1 MSPIEFYT
9 SQKEKF
15 QEQRSSVVNKQ
26 RLFRIIRLTVFLLI
40 SGIVYFFWGDWITIT
55 LTLVLGSVLF
65 TFLVFRSSDLGGRR
79 KYLESLI
86 AINETEIEV
95 LKGNWHH
102 LPDEGDEFKLDD
114 HAFSQDLDLFGRASF
129 FQYLNRA
136 VLERGRNKVAQRL
149 ASNHCEDILLKQEGI
164 QELGVKAEWRQDFSA
179 HGSLVQSK
187 ISEDAIVSW
196 FSKYKVFTNK
206 NTPILVGAVSLISI
220 ASMVLYAFEIIP
232 WTYIFAWFFVGVG
245 IIGRS
250 LKKISQLA
258 NHTSQV
264 QDTFERY
271 HILLE
276 RIETEEFKSQQLA
289 AWQSRIHQKDKK
301 ASEIFKE
308 FSKLL
313 NALDQRN
320 NIIVSIPANGFFLR
334 DLWISHKIEKWIKEN
349 ASKVEEWFTVIAD
362 FDALNSFGNYAFN
375 HQDYVYPEIIGEGK
389 QVEAAQLGHPL
400 LKSEGRVDND
410 FTMQNKEF
418 FIVTGA
424 NMAGKSTF
432 LRTVGLSIVLANNG
446 LPVCAKSFSYSPM
459 KLISSMRTTDSLS
472 DNESYFFSELKR
484 LKHIIDTIEKEEHF
498 IILDEILKG
507 TNSKDKAKGSQ
518 QFVEKLVRTG
528 STGIIATHDLSLC
541 ELEAKLDQVK
551 NYYFDAEIVNDELY
565 FDYRLKTGVCQN
577 MNASFLL
584 KKMGIV

>member
-1 MSPIEFYT
+1 MNPIEFYT
-9 SQKEKF
+9 SQKSNF
-15 QEQRSSVVNKQ
+15 QEQLSSVIGRQ
-26 RLFRIIRLTVFLLI
+26 RFFRMARLTVFLLI
-40 SGIVYFFWGDWITIT
+40 AGTVYFFWGEWAAVAIS
-55 LTLVLGSVLF
+55 VVVGSIIF
-65 TFLVFRSSDLGGRR
+65 GFLVFRSIDFGEKR

-86 AINETEIEV
+86 QINQTEIDA
-95 LKGNWHH
+95 LGGNWHH
-102 LPDEGDEFKLDD
+102 LYEGNEYQVDD

-129 FQYLNRA
+129 FQFVNRT
-136 VLERGRNKVAQRL
+136 VLGRGREKL
-149 ASNHCEDILLKQEGI
+149 ARALSSNHCENIKRKQEAI
-164 QELGVKAEWRQDFSA
+164 KELADKPEWRQDFSA
-179 HGSLVQSK
+179 HGSLINSK
-187 ISEDAIVSW
+187 ISEDAIVVW
-196 FSKYKVFTNK
+196 FKNYTDFTNRFS
-206 NTPILVGAVSLISI
+206 PLLVGGISLVSLTVIG
-220 ASMVLYAFEIIP
+220 LYIFDIIP
-232 WTYIFAWFFVGVG
+232 GMYLLYWFFIGAGV
-245 IIGRS
+245 IARF
-250 LKKISQLA
+250 LKKINQLA
-258 NHTSQV
+258 NHTSQI

-271 HILLE
+271 HVLLE
-276 RIETEEFKSQQLA
+276 GIEKEKFESEQLA
-289 AWQSRIHQKDKK
+289 HWQSKIHQKEKK
-301 ASEIFKE
+301 ASEIFRE

-313 NALDQRN
+313 GALDQRN

-334 DLWISHKIEKWIKEN
+334 DLWICYKIEKWIN
-349 ASKVEEWFTVIAD
+349 NYASNVSSWFEVISD
-362 FDALNSFGNYAFN
+362 FDALNSFGNFAFN
-375 HQDYVYPEIIGEGK
+375 NQEYVYPEILKEGK
-389 QVEAAQLGHPL
+389 QVEATQLGHPL
-400 LKSEGRVDND
+400 LKKEGRVDND
-410 FTMQNKEF
+410 FMMENKEF

-446 LPVCAKSFSYSPM
+446 LPVCAKSFAYSPI

-507 TNSKDKAKGSQ
+507 TNSTDKAKGSQ

-541 ELEAKLDQVK
+541 ELEEQLDQVK

-565 FDYRLKTGVCQN
+565 FDYRLKVGVCQN

>member
-9 SQKEKF
+9 SQKEQF
-15 QEQRSSVVNKQ
+15 QAERSVVIKRQ
-26 RLFRIIRLTVFLLI
+26 RLFRMVRLAVFLLI
-40 SGIVYFFWGDWITIT
+40 CAVVYFIWGDWMMVSISIG
-55 LTLVLGSVLF
+55 LGAVLF
-65 TFLVFRSSDLGGRR
+65 SFLVFRSSDLAEKR
-79 KYLESLI
+79 KYIEALI
-86 AINETEIEV
+86 SINETEIDV
-95 LKGNWHH
+95 NAGKWHH
-102 LPDEGDEFKLDD
+102 LNEGNEFKEDD

-129 FQYLNRA
+129 FQYVNRA
-136 VLERGRNKVAQRL
+136 VLGRGRENVAKML
-149 ASNHCEDILLKQEGI
+149 ASNDCENIQSKQEAI
-164 QELGVKAEWRQDFSA
+164 QELGRKATWRHDFSA
-179 HGSLVQSK
+179 HGSLIRSTV
-187 ISEDAIVSW
+187 SEAAIVSW
-196 FSKYKVFTNK
+196 FANYSTFTNRYS
-206 NTPILVGAVSLISI
+206 PALVWGMSSVSL
-220 ASMVLYAFEIIP
+220 AVMMLYAFDFIGWI
-232 WTYIFAWFFVGVG
+232 YLLIWFFVGVG
-245 IIGRS
+245 IIGRF
-250 LKKISQLA
+250 LKNISKLA
-258 NHTSQV
+258 SDSGQV
-264 QDTFERY
+264 QNTFERY
-271 HILLE
+271 HILLD
-276 RIETEEFKSQQLA
+276 RIETEKFESEQLVN
-289 AWQSRIHQKDKK
+289 WQSKIHQKDKK
-301 ASEIFKE
+301 ASEIFRE

-334 DLWISHKIEKWIKEN
+334 DLWISRKIELWINEN
-349 ASKVEEWFTVIAD
+349 ATKIEEWFKVISD
-362 FDALNSFGNYAFN
+362 FDALNSFGNYAYN
-375 HQDYVYPEIIGEGK
+375 HPQNVYPKILSEGK
-389 QVEAAQLGHPL
+389 QVEAEALGHPL
-400 LKSEGRVDND
+400 LKSEGRIDND
-410 FTMQNKEF
+410 FTMANKEF

-446 LPVCAKSFSYSPM
+446 LPVCAKSFAYSPI

-541 ELEAKLDQVK
+541 ELEAQLAQVK

-565 FDYRLKTGVCQN
+565 FDYRLKLGVCQN

>member
-1 MSPIEFYT
+1 MSPLEFYT
-9 SQKEKF
+9 TQKAKF
-15 QEQRSSVVNKQ
+15 QKQLSSVISRQ
-26 RLFRIIRLTVFLLI
+26 RVFRMVRLTVFLIIAGL
-40 SGIVYFFWGDWITIT
+40 VYFLWGDWGMVALSI
-55 LTLVLGSVLF
+55 VLGSILF
-65 TFLVFRSSDLGGRR
+65 TFLVFRSSDLGERR
-79 KYLESLI
+79 SYLEALI
-86 AINETEIEV
+86 GINQTEIDMLNGRWDQLPE
-95 LKGNWHH
+95 GN
-102 LPDEGDEFKLDD
+102 EFKTDD

-136 VLERGRNKVAQRL
+136 SLEQGRGKVAQTL
-149 ASNHCEDILLKQEGI
+149 ASNHCHNIPLKQEAI
-164 QELGVKAEWRQDFSA
+164 QELSEKVEWRQDFEA
-179 HGSLVQSK
+179 HGSLIKSK
-187 ISEDAIVSW
+187 TSESAIVSW
-196 FSKYKVFTNK
+196 FANYKTFTNQFS
-206 NTPILVGAVSLISI
+206 PMLVVGISLISLTAI
-220 ASMVLYAFEIIP
+220 GLYTFDIIP
-232 WTYIFAWFFVGVG
+232 WTYLFFWFFVGAG
-245 IIGRS
+245 IIGRF
-250 LKKISQLA
+250 LKNINQLA
-258 NHTSQV
+258 NHSSQV

-271 HILLE
+271 HVLLD
-276 RIETEEFKSQQLA
+276 RIETESFKSEQLSN
-289 AWQSRIHQKDKK
+289 WQSKIHQKDKK

-313 NALDQRN
+313 GALDQRN

-334 DLWISHKIEKWIKEN
+334 DLWISYKIEKWIQQN
-349 ASKVEEWFTVIAD
+349 ATKVEEWFTVISD
-362 FDALNSFGNYAFN
+362 FDALNSFGNFAYN
-375 HQDYVYPEIIGEGK
+375 HPNHVYPKVLGEGR
-389 QVEAAQLGHPL
+389 QVEATQLGHPL

-410 FTMQNKEF
+410 FTMNNKEF

-446 LPVCAKSFSYSPM
+446 LPVCAKSFAYSPM

-484 LKHIIDTIEKEEHF
+484 LKHIIDTIAKEEHF

-541 ELEAKLDQVK
+541 ELEGQLDQVK
-551 NYYFDAEIVNDELY
+551 NYYFDAEIVNNELY
-565 FDYRLKTGVCQN
+565 FDYRLKVGVCQN

>member
-1 MSPIEFYT
+1 MSPLEFYT
-9 SQKEKF
+9 AQKEKF
-15 QEQRSSVVNKQ
+15 QTQLSSVVSRQ
-26 RLFRIIRLTVFLLI
+26 RLFRIIRLVTFLLMAG
-40 SGIVYFFWGDWITIT
+40 SVYFFWGAWEIVA
-55 LTLVLGSVLF
+55 LVLVVGSVLF
-65 TFLVFRSSDLGGRR
+65 TFLVFRSSDLGDKR
-79 KYLESLI
+79 KYLESI
-86 AINETEIEV
+86 IRINETEIDA
-95 LKGNWHH
+95 LNGKWHH
-102 LPDEGDEFKLDD
+102 LYDGSEFQLDD

-136 VLERGRNKVAQRL
+136 VLKQGREKVADSL
-149 ASNHCEDILLKQEGI
+149 ASNNCENIEEKQGAVK
-164 QELGVKAEWRQDFSA
+164 ELALKAEWRQDFSA
-179 HGSLVQSK
+179 NGSLINSN
-187 ISEDAIVSW
+187 ISERSIISW
-196 FSKYKVFTNK
+196 FSNYKTFTNRFS
-206 NTPILVGAVSLISI
+206 PMLVGAISFLSLAVIG
-220 ASMVLYAFEIIP
+220 LYAFEIVP
-232 WTYIFAWFFVGVG
+232 WTYIFIWFFVGVG
-245 IIGRS
+245 IIGRF
-250 LKKISQLA
+250 LKNINQLA

-271 HILLE
+271 HVLLE
-276 RIETEEFKSQQLA
+276 RIENEEFQSAQLSN
-289 AWQSRIHQKDKK
+289 WQGEIHQKDKK

-313 NALDQRN
+313 GALDQRN

-334 DLWISHKIEKWIKEN
+334 DLWLSYKIEKWILHN
-349 ASKVEEWFTVIAD
+349 SAKVEQWFEVISD

-375 HQDYVYPEIIGEGK
+375 HPAYVYPEVVSEGK
-389 QVEAAQLGHPL
+389 QVDATQLGHPL
-400 LKSEGRVDND
+400 LKAQGRVDND
-410 FTMQNKEF
+410 FSMQNKEF

-446 LPVCAKSFSYSPM
+446 LPVCAKSFAYSPM

-484 LKHIIDTIEKEEHF
+484 LKHIINTIEKEEHF

-541 ELEAKLDQVK
+541 ELEAQLDQVK

-565 FDYRLKTGVCQN
+565 FDYRLKLGVCQN

>member
-1 MSPIEFYT
+1 MSPLEFYT

-15 QEQRSSVVNKQ
+15 QAQLSVVLNRQ
-26 RLFRIIRLTVFLLI
+26 RLFRILRLTTFLLI
-40 SGIVYFFWGDWITIT
+40 AGIVYFFWGEWKIVAISA
-55 LTLVLGSVLF
+55 VLGSILF
-65 TFLVFRSSDLGGRR
+65 AFWVFRSSDLTGKR

-86 AINETEIEV
+86 KINETELEAI
-95 LKGNWHH
+95 KGNWHQ
-102 LPDEGDEFKLDD
+102 LYDGKEFQLDD

-136 VLERGRNKVAQRL
+136 VLEQGRRKVAGAL
-149 ASNHCEDILLKQEGI
+149 SSNHCEHIKAKQEAV
-164 QELGVKAEWRQDFSA
+164 QELASKAQWRQDFSA
-179 HGSLVQSK
+179 NGSLINSK
-187 ISEDAIVSW
+187 ISEKSIISW
-196 FSKYKVFTNK
+196 FANYVTFTNGFS
-206 NTPILVGAVSLISI
+206 PILVLIISALSLI
-220 ASMVLYAFEIIP
+220 AMTLFAFDVIE
-232 WTYIFAWFFVGVG
+232 WTHLLVWFLVGVG
-245 IIGRS
+245 IIGRF
-250 LKKISQLA
+250 LKSINQLA
-258 NHTSQV
+258 NHTGQI

-271 HILLE
+271 HVLLE
-276 RIETEEFKSQQLA
+276 RIENEQFTSSQLVD
-289 AWQSRIHQKDKK
+289 WQSKIHQKDRK
-301 ASEIFKE
+301 ASQIFKE

-313 NALDQRN
+313 GALDQRN

-334 DLWISHKIEKWIKEN
+334 DLWFAYKIEKWILRN
-349 ASKVEEWFTVIAD
+349 ASKVEEWFTVISD

-375 HQDYVYPEIIGEGK
+375 HPNYVYPTIVSERK
-389 QVEAAQLGHPL
+389 QVEAKQLGHPL
-400 LKSEGRVDND
+400 LKPDSRVDND
-410 FTMQNKEF
+410 FSMENKEF

-446 LPVCAKSFSYSPM
+446 LPVCAKSFAYSPI

-472 DNESYFFSELKR
+472 ENASYFFSELKR
-484 LKHIIDTIEKEEHF
+484 LKHIIDIIENEEHF

-541 ELEAKLDQVK
+541 NLEAQLEQVQ
-551 NYYFDAEIVNDELY
+551 NYYFDAEIVNNELY
-565 FDYRLKTGVCQN
+565 FDYRLKSGICQN

-584 KKMGIV
+584 NKMGIV

>member
-9 SQKEKF
+9 SQSEKH
-15 QEQRSSVVNKQ
+15 QAERSSVINSQ
-26 RLFRIIRLTVFLLI
+26 RLFQIVRLTVFLVI
-40 SGIVYFFWGDWITIT
+40 SALVYFLWGDWMMISIA
-55 LTLVLGSVLF
+55 LVAGSILF
-65 TFLVFRSSDLGGRR
+65 SFLVFRSSDLGEKRN
-79 KYLESLI
+79 YLESLI
-86 AINETEIEV
+86 SINQTEIEV
-95 LKGNWHH
+95 ISGKWHH
-102 LPDEGDEFKLDD
+102 LHEGNEFKSDD

-136 VLERGRNKVAQRL
+136 VLGRGRANVAQML
-149 ASNHCEDILLKQEGI
+149 ASNNCDDIELKQEAIKEVG
-164 QELGVKAEWRQDFSA
+164 QKVEWRQDFSA
-179 HGSLVQSK
+179 HGSLIKTKV
-187 ISEDAIVSW
+187 SEEAIVSW
-196 FSKYKVFTNK
+196 FANYSSFTNK
-206 NTPILVGAVSLISI
+206 YSPMLVWGVSAVSLAAMI
-220 ASMVLYAFEIIP
+220 LYGFDVIH
-232 WTYIFAWFFVGVG
+232 WTYLLWWFFVGAG
-245 IIGRS
+245 IIGRF
-250 LKKISQLA
+250 LKKIGQLA
-258 NHTSQV
+258 NHTGEIQ
-264 QDTFERY
+264 QTFERY

-276 RIETEEFKSQQLA
+276 RIESEEFTSKQLA
-289 AWQSRIHQKDKK
+289 DWQSKIHQNDKK
-301 ASEIFKE
+301 VSQIFKE

-313 NALDQRN
+313 GALDQRN

-334 DLWISHKIEKWIKEN
+334 DLWISHKIEKWILDN
-349 ASKVEEWFTVIAD
+349 ASKVEQWFNVISD
-362 FDALNSFGNYAFN
+362 FDALNSFGNFAYN
-375 HQDYVYPEIIGEGK
+375 QTEYVYPIVLKEGK
-389 QVEAAQLGHPL
+389 QVEATQLGHPL
-400 LKSEGRVDND
+400 LKSEGRIDND
-410 FTMQNKEF
+410 FTMENKEF

-446 LPVCAKSFSYSPM
+446 LPVCAQSFSYSPM

-472 DNESYFFSELKR
+472 DNESYFFSELKQ

-541 ELEAKLDQVK
+541 ELENQLTQVK

-565 FDYRLKTGVCQN
+565 FDYRLKLGVCQN

>member
-1 MSPIEFYT
+1 MSPLEFYT

-15 QEQRSSVVNKQ
+15 QEQRSSVIHQQ
-26 RLFRIIRLTVFLLI
+26 RLFRMVRLTVFLLI
-40 SGIVYFFWGDWITIT
+40 AGTVYFFWGDWGLIA
-55 LTLVLGSVLF
+55 LTVFLGSILF
-65 TFLVFRSSDLGGRR
+65 TFLVFRSSDLSGKR

-95 LKGNWHH
+95 LGGRWHH
-102 LPDEGDEFKLDD
+102 LDEGDDFKQDD
-114 HAFSQDLDLFGRASF
+114 HDFSQDLDLFGRASF
-129 FQYLNRA
+129 FQYLNRT
-136 VLERGRNKVAQRL
+136 VLKRGRDKVAQRL
-149 ASNHCEDILLKQEGI
+149 ASNHCENIEQKQEAI
-164 QELGVKAEWRQDFSA
+164 KELGQKVEWRQDFSA
-179 HGSLVQSK
+179 HGSLIKSK
-187 ISEDAIVSW
+187 ISEASIISW
-196 FSKYKVFTNK
+196 FAEYKTFTDRFS
-206 NTPILVGAVSLISI
+206 PLIVIVISLISLVAI
-220 ASMVLYAFEIIP
+220 ALYSFSLIP
-232 WTYIFAWFFVGVG
+232 GTYLLGWFFVGGG
-245 IIGRS
+245 IIARY
-250 LKKISQLA
+250 LKNIGQLV
-258 NHTSQV
+258 NHTGQI
-264 QDTFERY
+264 QETFERY
-271 HILLE
+271 HVLLD
-276 RIETEEFKSQQLA
+276 RIESEEFKSEQLA
-289 AWQSRIHQKDKK
+289 NWQSKIHQKDKN
-301 ASEIFKE
+301 ASQIFKE

-334 DLWISHKIEKWIKEN
+334 DLWISYKIEKWISQN
-349 ASKVEEWFTVIAD
+349 ASKVEEWFTVVSD
-362 FDALNSFGNYAFN
+362 FDALNSFGNYAYN
-375 HQDYVYPEIIGEGK
+375 QRAYVYPELIGEGK
-389 QVEAAQLGHPL
+389 QVEATQLGHPL
-400 LKSEGRVDND
+400 LKSDGRVDND
-410 FTMQNKEF
+410 FTMSNKEF

-446 LPVCAKSFSYSPM
+446 LPVCAKSFAYSPM

-484 LKHIIDTIEKEEHF
+484 LKYIIDTIETEEHF

-541 ELEAKLDQVK
+541 ELEAQLDQVK

-565 FDYRLKTGVCQN
+565 FDYRLKLGVCQN

>member
-9 SQKEKF
+9 SQKERF
-15 QEQRSSVVNKQ
+15 QEQRSAVIKRQ
-26 RLFRIIRLTVFLLI
+26 QLFRIVRLLVFLGLC
-40 SGIVYFFWGDWITIT
+40 GVVYFTWGNWMVFAIS
-55 LTLVLGSVLF
+55 LVLGAILF
-65 TFLVFRSSDLGGRR
+65 SFLVFRSSDLVGKRN
-79 KYLESLI
+79 YLESLI
-86 AINETEIEV
+86 SINETEIEV
-95 LKGNWHH
+95 NSGKWHH
-102 LPDEGDEFKLDD
+102 LNEGDEFKLDD

-136 VLERGRNKVAQRL
+136 VLGLGRTKVARSL
-149 ASNHCEDILLKQEGI
+149 ASNHCEDIELKQEAI
-164 QELGVKAEWRQDFSA
+164 RELGEKVEWRQDFSA
-179 HGSLVQSK
+179 HGSLIETTV
-187 ISEDAIVSW
+187 SEASIISW
-196 FSKYKVFTNK
+196 FANYKTFTNK
-206 NTPILVGAVSLISI
+206 YSPMLVWGVSAISLIVIS
-220 ASMVLYAFEIIP
+220 LYAFEIIH
-232 WTYIFAWFFVGVG
+232 WVYLLFWFFVGAG

-250 LKKISQLA
+250 LKKISKLA
-258 NHTSQV
+258 SDSSQV

-271 HILLE
+271 HVLLE
-276 RIETEEFKSQQLA
+276 RIETEKFESEQLMK
-289 AWQSRIHQKDKK
+289 WQSRIHQTDKK
-301 ASEIFKE
+301 ASQIFKD

-334 DLWISHKIEKWIKEN
+334 DLWISHKIEKWILEN
-349 ASKVEEWFTVIAD
+349 ASKIEEWFNVISD

-375 HQDYVYPEIIGEGK
+375 HTDYVYPKILAEGK
-389 QVEAAQLGHPL
+389 QVEAFELGHPL

-410 FTMQNKEF
+410 FTMANKEF

-446 LPVCAKSFSYSPM
+446 LPVCAKSFAYSPI

-541 ELEAKLDQVK
+541 ELEAQLTQVK
-551 NYYFDAEIVNDELY
+551 NYYFDAEIVNNELY
-565 FDYRLKTGVCQN
+565 FDYRLKNGICQN

>member
-9 SQKEKF
+9 SQKERF
-15 QEQRSSVVNKQ
+15 QEERSAVIKRQ
-26 RLFRIIRLTVFLLI
+26 QLFRIVRLVVFFLI
-40 SGIVYFFWGDWITIT
+40 SAVVYFFWGNWMLIAIT
-55 LTLVLGSVLF
+55 LGIGAVLF
-65 TFLVFRSSDLGGRR
+65 SFLVFRSSDLVEKR

-86 AINETEIEV
+86 SINQTEIDANGG
-95 LKGNWHH
+95 KWHH
-102 LPDEGDEFKLDD
+102 LYEGNEFKLDD

-136 VLERGRNKVAQRL
+136 VLGRGRENVAKML
-149 ASNHCEDILLKQEGI
+149 ASNNCDEIEEKQEAI
-164 QELGVKAEWRQDFSA
+164 QELGQKSEWRQDFSA
-179 HGSLVQSK
+179 HGSLIQSTV
-187 ISEDAIVSW
+187 SEASIVSW
-196 FSKYKVFTNK
+196 FANYSTFTNK
-206 NTPILVGAVSLISI
+206 YSPMLVWGVSAMSLLAMILYGLNIIHWSYLLI
-220 ASMVLYAFEIIP
+220 
-232 WTYIFAWFFVGVG
+232 WFLVGVG
-245 IIGRS
+245 IIGRF
-250 LKKISQLA
+250 LKNVSKLA
-258 NHTSQV
+258 SDTSQV
-264 QDTFERY
+264 QNTFERY
-271 HILLE
+271 HVLLE
-276 RIETEEFKSQQLA
+276 RIEMEKFESKQLA
-289 AWQSRIHQKDKK
+289 NWQSKIHQTDKK
-301 ASEIFKE
+301 ASQIFKE

-334 DLWISHKIEKWIKEN
+334 DLWISHKIEKWILEN
-349 ASKVEEWFTVIAD
+349 ASKIEEWFNVISD

-375 HQDYVYPEIIGEGK
+375 HSHYVYPKVLTKGK
-389 QVEAAQLGHPL
+389 QVEAEELGHPL
-400 LKSEGRVDND
+400 LKSEGRIDND
-410 FTMQNKEF
+410 FTMENKEF
-418 FIVTGA
+418 FIITGA

-446 LPVCAKSFSYSPM
+446 LPVCAKSFAYSPI

-541 ELEAKLDQVK
+541 ELEAQLAQVK

-565 FDYRLKTGVCQN
+565 FDYRLKLGVCQN

>member
-1 MSPIEFYT
+1 MSPLEFYT

-15 QEQRSSVVNKQ
+15 QTQLSSVISRQ
-26 RLFRIIRLTVFLLI
+26 RMFRIFRLTTFLLI
-40 SGIVYFFWGDWITIT
+40 AGLVYFFWGDWGIVAIS
-55 LTLVLGSVLF
+55 VALGSILF
-65 TFLVFRSSDLGGRR
+65 TFLVFRSSDLAGKR

-86 AINETEIEV
+86 NINETEIMVINGE
-95 LKGNWHH
+95 WHH
-102 LPDEGDEFKLDD
+102 LYDGKEFQVDD

-136 VLERGRNKVAQRL
+136 VLDQGRGKVAGAL
-149 ASNHCEDILLKQEGI
+149 ASNHCENIEAKQEAV
-164 QELGVKAEWRQDFSA
+164 QELAGKAEWRQDYSA
-179 HGSLVQSK
+179 HGSLINSN
-187 ISEDAIVSW
+187 ISERSIISW
-196 FSKYKVFTNK
+196 FANYKTFTNSFS
-206 NTPILVGAVSLISI
+206 PMLVFGTSALSLAVIG
-220 ASMVLYAFEIIP
+220 LYALDVIP
-232 WTYIFAWFFVGVG
+232 WTYLFAWFFVGVG
-245 IIGRS
+245 VIGRF
-250 LKKISQLA
+250 LKNINQLA

-271 HILLE
+271 HVLLE
-276 RIETEEFKSQQLA
+276 RIENEQFTSAQLVD
-289 AWQSRIHQKDKK
+289 WQSKIHQQDKK
-301 ASEIFKE
+301 ASQIFKE

-313 NALDQRN
+313 GALDQRN

-334 DLWISHKIEKWIKEN
+334 DLWLSYKIEKWILQN
-349 ASKVEEWFTVIAD
+349 ASKVEEWFTVISD

-375 HQDYVYPEIIGEGK
+375 HSGYVYPKILTGGK
-389 QVEAAQLGHPL
+389 QVEAKQLGHPL
-400 LKSEGRVDND
+400 LKSKGRVDND
-410 FTMQNKEF
+410 FSMENKEF

-446 LPVCAKSFSYSPM
+446 LPVCAKSFAYSPI

-484 LKHIIDTIEKEEHF
+484 LKHIIDIIEQEEHF

-541 ELEAKLDQVK
+541 DLEAELDQVK

-565 FDYRLKTGVCQN
+565 FDYRLKLGVCQN

>member
-9 SQKEKF
+9 SKEEQF
-15 QEQRSSVVNKQ
+15 QAQRSAVIKRQ
-26 RLFRIIRLTVFLLI
+26 QLFRIVRLSVFLVLCA
-40 SGIVYFFWGDWITIT
+40 IVYLTWGNWMLIGIT
-55 LTLVLGSVLF
+55 LGVGAVLF
-65 TFLVFRSSDLGGRR
+65 SFLVFRSSDLVERR
-79 KYLESLI
+79 KYLEALI
-86 AINETEIEV
+86 SINQTEIEV
-95 LKGNWHH
+95 NGGKWHH
-102 LPDEGDEFKLDD
+102 LYEGNEFKLDA

-136 VLERGRNKVAQRL
+136 VLGRGRENVAQML
-149 ASNHCEDILLKQEGI
+149 ASNDCEDIAAKQEAI
-164 QELGVKAEWRQDFSA
+164 QELGQKAEWRQDFSA
-179 HGSLVQSK
+179 HGSLIQSTA
-187 ISEDAIVSW
+187 SETSIISW
-196 FSKYKVFTNK
+196 FSNYSTFTNK
-206 NTPILVGAVSLISI
+206 YSPLLVWGVSLISI
-220 ASMVLYAFEIIP
+220 LAMALYAFNIIHG
-232 WTYIFAWFFVGVG
+232 TYLLLWFLTGAG
-245 IIGRS
+245 IIGRF
-250 LKKISQLA
+250 LKKVSKLA
-258 NHTSQV
+258 SDTGQV
-264 QDTFERY
+264 QKTFERY

-276 RIETEEFKSQQLA
+276 RIETEEFKSEQLLNL
-289 AWQSRIHQKDKK
+289 QSKIHQKDKK
-301 ASEIFKE
+301 ASEIFRE

-313 NALDQRN
+313 GALDQRN
-320 NIIVSIPANGFFLR
+320 NIIISIPANGFFLR
-334 DLWISHKIEKWIKEN
+334 DLWISHKIEKWILEN
-349 ASKVEEWFTVIAD
+349 ASKIEEWFSVISS
-362 FDALNSFGNYAFN
+362 FDALNSFGNYAYN
-375 HQDYVYPEIIGEGK
+375 HADYVYPKILAEGK
-389 QVEAAQLGHPL
+389 QVEALELGHPL
-400 LKSEGRVDND
+400 LKSEGRIDND

-446 LPVCAKSFSYSPM
+446 LPVCAKSFAYSPI

-541 ELEAKLDQVK
+541 ELEAKLTQVK
-551 NYYFDAEIVNDELY
+551 NYYFDAEIVDDELY
-565 FDYRLKTGVCQN
+565 FDYRLKNGVCQN